1 MSTYVK
7 SLRLLRSL
15 KVCVCVLLASA
26 FSLRL
31 PAQNNVS
38 LSPDCLVAFVIT
50 AQNGT
55 GPAGGSFDNRQI
67 GCNSWQLQ
75 YQNIGFS
82 AVALTLQSAP
92 DGSTFGTMGGTILF
106 GTNPLTSTT
115 AASNLISTYGTPFAP
130 FVRVIATT
138 ATGTGTIRGI
148 LLGWRAAG
156 FAGTSSGGGSGSN
169 GVVVGAG
176 CTLQAPITLTA
187 SGNTRIINAA
197 GTGTVRICEI
207 SFSTTAAE
215 NIQITE
221 GTGTN
226 CGTGTANVT
235 GVYQS
240 VQSMVLDPQVT
251 APITAQT
258 AGDDICLNQSAAQNL
273 GGLVIYAK
281 F

>member
-1 MSTYVK
+1 MTTYVK

-15 KVCVCVLLASA
+15 KVSVCVLAASG

-31 PAQNNVS
+31 AAQNNVS
-38 LSPDCLVAFVIT
+38 LSPDCVVAFVIT
-50 AQNGT
+50 MQGGT
-55 GPAGGSFDNRQI
+55 GPAGGAGYDNRQI

-75 YQNIGFS
+75 YGSSGFS
-82 AVALTLQSAP
+82 AVTLTIQSAP
-92 DGSTFGTMGGTILF
+92 DGATFSTLGGTAVF
-106 GTNPLTSTT
+106 GALPLTSTT
-115 AASNLISTYGTPFAP
+115 GASVLMNSYGVNFAP

-148 LLGWRAAG
+148 LLGYRAAG
-156 FAGTSSGGGSGSN
+156 FAGTSGGGTGTN

-176 CTLQAPITLTA
+176 CTLQAPITLSG
-187 SGNTRIINAA
+187 SGNTRIINAG

-215 NIQITE
+215 DIQITE

-226 CGTGTANVT
+226 CGTGTLNVT
-235 GVYQS
+235 GLYKS

-251 APITAQT
+251 APITAQVV
-258 AGDDICLNQSAAQNL
+258 GDDICLNQSAAQAL